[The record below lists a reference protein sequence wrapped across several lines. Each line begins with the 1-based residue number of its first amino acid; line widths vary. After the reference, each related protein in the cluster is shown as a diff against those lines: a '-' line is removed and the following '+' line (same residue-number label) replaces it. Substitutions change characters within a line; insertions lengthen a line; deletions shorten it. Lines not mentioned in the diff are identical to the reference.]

1 MARHHD
7 LVVSLHILKKLKC
20 GEALDEGAFR
30 ELELQG
36 RVRLVILY
44 YY

>member
-1 MARHHD
+1 M
-7 LVVSLHILKKLKC
+7 VVSLHLLRKLKC
-20 GEALDEGAFR
+20 GEALDENAFR

-36 RVRLVILY
+36 RVRLLLLY

>member
-7 LVVSLHILKKLKC
+7 LVVSLHLLRKLKC
-20 GEALDEGAFR
+20 GEAVDENAFK
-30 ELELQG
+30 ELKSQG
-36 RVRLVILY
+36 RVRLLILY